1 MMTISNI
8 LYQFES
14 LDAVV
19 DLPKQPLCA
28 KPKPTYPFFHFT

>member
-1 MMTISNI
+1 MVLINV
-8 LYQFES
+8 LCQFDG

-19 DLPKQPLCA
+19 DLPKQPPFA